1 MKNIEILNM
10 VEELVKLNPI
20 LLISENFSH
29 TYELL
34 KENVRESK
42 SIENKKIKL
51 NCISVKLDDDTKLP
65 CYGTVLSVLMKDN
78 LENIINKNPQS
89 LLEISFKI
97 SINVLLD
104 LIDNFVEIYDFNDE
118 SLLLINRIKIC
129 VY

>member
-42 SIENKKIKL
+42 SIENKK
-51 NCISVKLDDDTKLP
+51 
-65 CYGTVLSVLMKDN
+65 
-78 LENIINKNPQS
+78 
-89 LLEISFKI
+89 
-97 SINVLLD
+97 
-104 LIDNFVEIYDFNDE
+104 
-118 SLLLINRIKIC
+118 
-129 VY
+129 